1 MNTLI
6 ILTSACNFPGGVNY
20 KFKMSFFDI
29 NKIII
34 SPAGKSLKKIS
45 VFNPLTLHRKGTRVK
60 AIFCLALVC
69 LLWGTT
75 WIASKEGVRY
85 MPPLQMAGIRQLI
98 GGLCYVLFFIVRGD
112 RWPQGKEWQSIFIL
126 SFLNFLLAN
135 GLSTWGLKYISSGLG
150 AIMGAI
156 FPLWLVIIGLF
167 SAKTKMPRKAI
178 LGLLLGF
185 GGVCVIFSEHL
196 SDFLNMDFS
205 FGILLSLA
213 ATWGWAFGTI
223 YTKKH
228 AVNFNPYFS
237 IGLQMVIS
245 AIALTAAAYSTG
257 DTIPV
262 AAIPWQSWASIGYL
276 VIFGSIISF
285 IAYLYA
291 LQNLSTEQ
299 ASLYAYINPIVA
311 VLLGWLLFSEKLT
324 MFIAIGGLVAL
335 LGVYLVNK
343 AYKVPVPTMPEVE
356 GV

>member
-1 MNTLI
+1 
-6 ILTSACNFPGGVNY
+6 
-20 KFKMSFFDI
+20 MSFFDI

-34 SPAGKSLKKIS
+34 KPAGKSLRTMS
-45 VFNPLTLHRKGTRVK
+45 VLNPLTIHKKGVRAK

-69 LLWGTT
+69 FLWGTT
-75 WIASKEGVRY
+75 WIASKEAVRH
-85 MPPLQMAGIRQLI
+85 MPPLQMAGIRQLL
-98 GGLCYVLFFIVRGD
+98 GGLCYVFFFVARGE
-112 RWPQGKEWQSIFIL
+112 RWPQGKEWTSILVL

-156 FPLWLVIIGLF
+156 FPLWLVVIGLF
-167 SAKTKMPRKAI
+167 SVKTKMPNKAI

-185 GGVCVIFSEHL
+185 GGVCIIFYEHL
-196 SDFLNMDFS
+196 SDFLNADFRL
-205 FGILLSLA
+205 GILLSLG

-228 AVNFNPYFS
+228 AAKFNPYFS

-245 AIALTAAAYSTG
+245 GIALTGIAHTTT
-257 DTIPV
+257 DTIPLT
-262 AAIPWQSWASIGYL
+262 AIPWQSWTAIAYL

-291 LQNLSTEQ
+291 LQNLPTEQ
-299 ASLYAYINPIVA
+299 TSLYAYINPIVA
-311 VLLGWLLFSEKLT
+311 ILLGWLIFSEALT
-324 MFIAIGGLVAL
+324 LFIAIGGLVAL

-343 AYKVPVPTMPEVE
+343 AYKVPVATMPETE